1 MPHLHLHVLPRHVAD
16 GVELT
21 WPRKEP
27 GIERLRELGARLL
40 PAIAD

>member
-1 MPHLHLHVLPRHVAD
+1 MPHAHLHVLPRYAND

-27 GIERLRELGARLL
+27 GIDRLRELAQRIRL
-40 PAIAD
+40 